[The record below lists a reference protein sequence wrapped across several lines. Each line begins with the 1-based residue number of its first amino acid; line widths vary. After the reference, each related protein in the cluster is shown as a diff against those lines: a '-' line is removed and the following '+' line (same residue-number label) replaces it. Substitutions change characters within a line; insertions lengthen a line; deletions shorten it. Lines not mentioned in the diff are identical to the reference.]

1 MNDPCLY
8 TIQVSLSS
16 KLRACFGRRLKGFLV
31 IDLYPNTL
39 VWVAERRKWVT
50 REPYKRGFLFETLEP
65 AGGNAGGISSLWYG
79 THHHRCFPY
88 RPNSMCLSAAFFV
101 WDRLAGVHC
110 SSVPPGHI
118 CRHVDGRSDGKG
130 HLPTLPGNI
139 RRKKWG
145 SRSWRPIRGVG
156 LLLPPSF
163 WSGLSSK
170 RLRLFWLS
178 SALFDIGVSVEKRG
192 GRPLM
197 CGFNYVKATSID
209 WLSYLWCC
217 WTRLELRWQI
227 CRFEPW

>member
-1 MNDPCLY
+1 MWMTLVCLPFRY
-8 TIQVSLSS
+8 YCQANYKCVSGSAGVW
-16 KLRACFGRRLKGFLV
+16 RAFWSLIFLQT
-31 IDLYPNTL
+31 YW

-65 AGGNAGGISSLWYG
+65 AGGNAGGMSSLWYG

-118 CRHVDGRSDGKG
+118 CRHVDGQSDGKG
-130 HLPTLPGNI
+130 HLPMLPGNI

-145 SRSWRPIRGVG
+145 SRSWRPIRGVV
-156 LLLPPSF
+156 LLLPLSF

-170 RLRLFWLS
+170 HLCLFWLS
-178 SALFDIGVSVEKRG
+178 SALFDIGVSIDKRG

-197 CGFNYVKATSID
+197 RGFNYVKATSND

-217 WTRLELRWQI
+217 
-227 CRFEPW
+227 